1 MACFQHRR
9 QQKTYLILNSSYLG
23 SISILDLHLYRQFQ
37 PNTIFRDK
45 YPQRETECNLN
56 HDDRLRNIVGTDAAR
71 EKEASNWLPPLQ
83 M

>member
-1 MACFQHRR
+1 MVCFQHPH
-9 QQKTYLILNSSYLG
+9 QQKIDLILNSPYLG
-23 SISILDLHLYRQFQ
+23 STSIVDLHLYRQFQ

-71 EKEASNWLPPLQ
+71 
-83 M
+83 